1 MNLKRT
7 IDKEILRRHLVV
19 ALPIAFLFFFILDGF
34 RMFTCFILVD
44 SLVLAIRI
52 LVPKKGSYL
61 DMFLPFAA
69 AILTFYLAELT
80 STLPR
85 PW

>member
-1 MNLKRT
+1 MHLQDT
-7 IDKEILRRHLVV
+7 VDKTLLRRHFYV
-19 ALPIAFLFFFILDGF
+19 AFPIAFLYFFILDGF

-69 AILTFYLAELT
+69 AILAYFLAELT
-80 STLPR
+80 RLA
-85 PW
+85 

>member
-1 MNLKRT
+1 MHLQDTVDRT
-7 IDKEILRRHLVV
+7 LLRRHFYV
-19 ALPIAFLFFFILDGF
+19 AFPISFLYFFILDGF

-44 SLVLAIRI
+44 SLVLAIRV

-69 AILTFYLAELT
+69 AILAFYLAEL
-80 STLPR
+80 LR
-85 PW
+85 R

>member
-1 MNLKRT
+1 MNLQRKV
-7 IDKEILRRHLVV
+7 DKEILRRHLIV
-19 ALPIAFLFFFILDGF
+19 ALPITFLCFFILDGH

-52 LVPKKGSYL
+52 LVPKKGSFL

-69 AILTFYLAELT
+69 LFLAFFLAELT
-80 STLPR
+80 R
-85 PW
+85 

>member
-1 MNLKRT
+1 MNLQRK
-7 IDKEILRRHLVV
+7 IDKEILRRHLFV
-19 ALPIAFLFFFILDGF
+19 ALPIVFLYFFILDGG
-34 RMFTCFILVD
+34 RMFLCFILVD

-69 AILTFYLAELT
+69 AILAFFLAELM
-80 STLPR
+80 R
-85 PW
+85 R

>member
-1 MNLKRT
+1 MNLQRKV
-7 IDKEILRRHLVV
+7 DNEILRRHLIV
-19 ALPIAFLFFFILDGF
+19 ALPIAFLYFFILDGF

-44 SLVLAIRI
+44 SLVLAIRV

-69 AILTFYLAELT
+69 AILAYFLAELT
-80 STLPR
+80 R
-85 PW
+85 

>member
-1 MNLKRT
+1 MHLQDT
-7 IDKEILRRHLVV
+7 VDKTLLRRHFYV
-19 ALPIAFLFFFILDGF
+19 AFPIALLYFFILDGF

-44 SLVLAIRI
+44 SLVLAIRV

-69 AILTFYLAELT
+69 AILAFFLAELT
-80 STLPR
+80 R
-85 PW
+85 